1 MNNSVGI
8 LELRSI
14 SKGFETA
21 DEMVKTAA
29 VEVLTMRPICPGKFL
44 IMIHGDEAAV
54 EEAMNVGTTMAKGQ
68 AVDSFVLHG
77 THPAVIQALKHRY
90 ERGEIDAVGIWE
102 TSSVTSGLASFNKAI
117 KESNIRLVRMICGN
131 GIGGK
136 FVAVM
141 TGSVSDV
148 REAIDICVRNTDEK
162 RIVNVAVIPAPSEV
176 VKKQFD

>member
-1 MNNSVGI
+1 MPNSVGI

-14 SKGFETA
+14 SKGYETA
-21 DEMVKTAA
+21 DEMAKKAA
-29 VEVLTMRPICPGKFL
+29 VEILTMRPICPGKFL
-44 IMIHGDEAAV
+44 IIVQGDEAAV
-54 EEAMNVGTTMAKGQ
+54 EEAMNVGTTMGKGH

-90 ERGEIDAVGIWE
+90 ERGEINALGFWE

-117 KESNIRLVRMICGN
+117 KECNIRLVRMICGN

-136 FVAVM
+136 FVAVL

-148 REAIDICVRNTDEK
+148 HEAIDLCVRHTEDK
-162 RIVNVAVIPAPSEV
+162 RIVNVTVIPAPSEM